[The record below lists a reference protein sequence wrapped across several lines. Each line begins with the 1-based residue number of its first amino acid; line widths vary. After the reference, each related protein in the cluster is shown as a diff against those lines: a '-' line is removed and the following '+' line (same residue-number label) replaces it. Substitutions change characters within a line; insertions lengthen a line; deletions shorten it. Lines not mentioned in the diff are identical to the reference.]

1 MRRYKARWM
10 AGLCLF
16 WIILISGCGHFQK
29 EDSTVQ
35 MGQEIGRSESEV
47 PLFGSSGE
55 SAQQEQ
61 VQGISQ
67 GNYSYE
73 QLSDEGKQVYNRMLD
88 TILNYEEKVDIPT
101 TDTALMRQAYQALSS
116 DYGGLFWVAGY
127 TYTRYTMG
135 DELVGLEFAP
145 NYTMEEDEQEQYQ
158 AQVDAVVD
166 EWLGGISFHDSDYQ
180 KAKYVF
186 ETLIQKVDYV
196 EGAPENQNILSVFL
210 NRETV
215 CQGYACATQYLL
227 RQLGIPSTIVSGYA
241 NGQAH
246 AWNLVELDGE
256 YYHMDTTWGNSTY
269 LDTDSREEK
278 FVNYSFLCMAD
289 QEISN
294 THEIQMLFPIPE
306 CNSIA
311 HSYYVKEGLYF
322 MSWDPDAIG
331 EVFTQA
337 WKSGQPS
344 VSVKCVDE
352 DLYRQLKEYF
362 VNQQRIADY
371 CDGISSIYYME
382 EPELCV
388 FTVNFY

>member
-1 MRRYKARWM
+1 
-10 AGLCLF
+10 
-16 WIILISGCGHFQK
+16 
-29 EDSTVQ
+29 

-73 QLSDEGKQVYNRMLD
+73 QLSDEGKQVYDRMLD

>member
-1 MRRYKARWM
+1 MRRYKTRII

-16 WIILISGCGHFQK
+16 GLLLLSGCGFSQK
-29 EDSTVQ
+29 EDPIAPIELQ
-35 MGQEIGRSESEV
+35 IGNPESEV

-67 GNYSYE
+67 GNYAYE
-73 QLSDEGKQVYNRMLD
+73 HLSDEGKQVYDRMLH
-88 TILNYEEKVDIPT
+88 TILNYDEKVDILT
-101 TDTALMRQAYQALSS
+101 TDTVLMRQAYQALSS

-145 NYTMEEDEQEQYQ
+145 NYTMEEEQKDQYQ
-158 AQVDAVVD
+158 AQVDAVVS
-166 EWLGGISFHDSDYQ
+166 EWLGGISFHDSDYD

-186 ETLIQKVDYV
+186 ETLIQNVDYV
-196 EGAPENQNILSVFL
+196 EGAPENQNILSAFL
-210 NRETV
+210 YRETV
-215 CQGYACATQYLL
+215 CQGYASATQYLL

-269 LDTDSREEK
+269 LGSDSREEK
-278 FVNYSFLCMAD
+278 FVNYSFLCMTD
-289 QEISN
+289 KEISN
-294 THEIQMLFPIPE
+294 THEIQMLFPMPE
-306 CNSIA
+306 CNSIV
-311 HSYYVKEGLYF
+311 HSYYVQEGLYF

-331 EVFTQA
+331 DVFTQA

-344 VSVKCVDE
+344 VAVKCGNSE
-352 DLYRQLKEYF
+352 IYRQLKEYF

-371 CDGISSIYYME
+371 CDGIASIYYME
-382 EPELCV
+382 EPELYV